1 MEKLSDFYRNKKIL
15 VTGAT
20 GFKGSWLCCWLVKL
34 GAKVYGTGFKPS
46 KKKSLFLDLNLKK
59 KINLKFLDI
68 RNFKQVNKFVQNTKP
83 EIIFH
88 LAAQPL
94 VSYSYKYPKYTF
106 DVNFMGT
113 LNILEASK
121 NCKNIKSII
130 CVTTNKVYEDNKK
143 NKKFKETDKLGGL
156 DPYSLSKASAEL
168 IVKSYKEIFKKMKKN
183 CALSSVRAG
192 NVVRG
197 GDWSDNRLIP
207 DAIKSFTSNKIV
219 LIRNPKSTRPWQ
231 FILEP
236 LKGYLILA
244 KKQSGKLNEL
254 SSNWNF
260 GPSSKISVIEIIKLI
275 IKFWGKG
282 KYRIKKDKKFTEQ
295 KNLILDMSKTKK
307 YLKWKASYDTKKS
320 IMMAIKWYFD
330 VIKNKKKPAEVTN
343 EQINSYMKLANLK

>member
-1 MEKLSDFYRNKKIL
+1 MEKLSDFYNNKKIL

-20 GFKGSWLCCWLVKL
+20 GFKGSWLCCWLIKL
-34 GAKVYGTGFKPS
+34 GAQVYGTGFRPK

-59 KINLKFLDI
+59 KIYLKFLDI
-68 RNFKQVNKFVQNTKP
+68 RNFKQVNKFIQDTKP

-94 VSYSYKYPKYTF
+94 VSHSYKYPRYTF

-121 NCKNIKSII
+121 NCRNIKSII
-130 CVTTNKVYEDNKK
+130 CVTTDKVYEDNNK
-143 NKKFKETDKLGGL
+143 NKKFKETDKLGGV

-192 NVVRG
+192 NVVGG

-207 DAIKSFTSNKIV
+207 DAIKAFLSNKTL
-219 LIRNPKSTRPWQ
+219 LIRNPKFTRPWQ
-231 FILEP
+231 FVLEP

-260 GPSSKISVIEIIKLI
+260 GPNSKISVIEIIKLI
-275 IKFWGKG
+275 IEFWGKG
-282 KYRIKKDKKFTEQ
+282 KYRIKKDKKIIDQ
-295 KNLILDMSKTKK
+295 KNLILDMSKTKR
-307 YLKWKASYDTKKS
+307 YLKWKATYNTKKS
-320 IMMAIKWYFD
+320 VQIVVKWYFD
-330 VIKNKKKPAEVTN
+330 VIKNKKNPIEVTN